1 MNSTVER
8 RIVENIL
15 RVNDTDWELCIILM
29 VQYIKVILHL
39 KNRCVFKMSLG
50 FKIKVCVT
58 LRKL

>member
-50 FKIKVCVT
+50 LKIKVCVT